1 MCTRR
6 PPFTTVVGFE
16 LLDLFGVVLAPLL
29 ATSDDL
35 FAIKL
40 VVFALVS
47 GHSSDVGLCPCFLVL
62 GDLLF
67 MLFLVLS
74 TSFDPVRQV
83 SPRPF
88 ILGVLLLAALT
99 ILANAALDTR
109 LALAHPTIQVAGC
122 GIKGVEKDLDA
133 TALANLGVQT
143 YKMSRTVK
151 RLTLK

>member
-1 MCTRR
+1 
-6 PPFTTVVGFE
+6 
-16 LLDLFGVVLAPLL
+16 
-29 ATSDDL
+29 
-35 FAIKL
+35 
-40 VVFALVS
+40 
-47 GHSSDVGLCPCFLVL
+47 
-62 GDLLF
+62 

-83 SPRPF
+83 GPRPF